1 MQLNNGDR
9 RMLNLLHPGL
19 IFPSRENQV
28 SWQSSLTG
36 KFFLLSLLVIF
47 GWLICCRPAFAL
59 NPCMPIYINPESAQ
73 AADTNLGTKAF
84 PLETIAAGLKEAVRQ
99 RNKGIAT
106 QILIHPGV
114 YRESLSLD
122 LKDSLTDAAISL
134 EALPTTEG
142 AAVMIAGS
150 EVWDDWSQSKSTAIY
165 THPWRFDWG
174 LAGNPW
180 QEYEIDLAPIVQRG
194 EMVFVNGQLMQQVLS
209 LAELTAGSFYIS
221 EPENLVYLYP
231 GDRIN
236 LEQASIEVAT
246 QTGVFKL
253 ANASNISI
261 KGIIFKHSAGA
272 FSAAASVSNSTNLLI
287 EDCQFAWNNWAGLII
302 SNSQNITVQNSQAE
316 NNGLKGIT
324 ADHITNLNLTD
335 VSSSYNN
342 WRGAWGEFHDW
353 DAGEKYFYIHGG
365 RFENYRAIAN
375 LSAGLWLDTDN
386 QDIVIDHA
394 FLANNAVTG
403 LFLEAGPGPITVK
416 NSIICNNYQVADN
429 YLQTPGLFAW
439 SAAKLTV
446 ENNLIFGNEF
456 AQVGIRDL
464 YPRQVE
470 GKPNQTGTLV
480 SQDWLFRNN
489 VIINTSPEQKL
500 LVTLKAKPFL
510 DSLQS
515 NNNIWSIA
523 PKPGFAQAATP
534 FQIEQSQLTFQQWQ
548 SDWGKDQNSIFLATD
563 NDN

>member
-1 MQLNNGDR
+1 
-9 RMLNLLHPGL
+9 
-19 IFPSRENQV
+19 
-28 SWQSSLTG
+28 
-36 KFFLLSLLVIF
+36 
-47 GWLICCRPAFAL
+47 
-59 NPCMPIYINPESAQ
+59 MPIYINPESAE

-84 PLETIAAGLKEAVRQ
+84 PLKTIAAGLKQAVRQ
-99 RNKGIAT
+99 RNKGVAA
-106 QILIHPGV
+106 QILIYPGV

-122 LKDSLTDAAISL
+122 LKGSLTDAAISL
-134 EALPTTEG
+134 EALPTTES
-142 AAVMIAGS
+142 AAVMITGS
-150 EVWDDWSQSKSTAIY
+150 EVWDDWSQSKNTAIY
-165 THPWRFDWG
+165 THPWRSDWG

-194 EMVFVNGQLMQQVLS
+194 EMIFVNGQLMQQVLS
-209 LAELTAGSFYIS
+209 LAELTAGRFYIS

-231 GDRIN
+231 SDRLD
-236 LEQASIEVAT
+236 LEQANIEVAT
-246 QTGVFKL
+246 QTGIFRL
-253 ANASNISI
+253 TNASNVSI
-261 KGIIFKHSAGA
+261 KGITFKHAAGA
-272 FSAAASVSNSTNLLI
+272 FSAAASVSNSTNFLI
-287 EDCQFAWNNWAGLII
+287 ENCQFVWNNWAGLII

-316 NNGLKGIT
+316 HNGLKGIT
-324 ADHITNLNLTD
+324 ANHITNLNLTD

-342 WRGAWGEFHDW
+342 WRGAWGEFYDW

-394 FLANNAVTG
+394 FLASNAVTG

-439 SAAKLTV
+439 SAANVTV

-480 SQDWLFRNN
+480 SQDWQFRNN
-489 VIINTSPEQKL
+489 VIINTSPDQKL

-515 NNNIWSIA
+515 DNNMWSVA
-523 PKPGFAQAATP
+523 AKPALDQAVTP

-548 SDWGKDQNSIFLATD
+548 SDWGKDQNSIFLDAQTQPFLPTPPAD
-563 NDN
+563 